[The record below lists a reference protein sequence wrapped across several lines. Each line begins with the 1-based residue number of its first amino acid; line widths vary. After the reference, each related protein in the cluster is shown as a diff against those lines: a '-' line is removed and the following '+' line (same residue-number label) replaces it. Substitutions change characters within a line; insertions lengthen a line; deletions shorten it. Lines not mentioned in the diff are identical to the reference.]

1 MENRNLDKALDIVSK
16 LITGENVSERGE
28 NAALY
33 QEYNNNAEVYD
44 IVHMSLKKLNL
55 NIYEYNNGLY
65 VSAGDNNRVFGYSN
79 EELRNVLGLR
89 VNKELYLAY
98 FIIYN
103 IITIYQKYRE
113 LQREKENYFVE
124 QQQIKAMKLRLEEAE
139 NFYGSIR
146 KVRHEMKNHM
156 TNIKGL
162 AARDQYE
169 EIDRYIEKLDATI
182 EELDYKYATGNA
194 VTDVLIN
201 DKYKKAIREEILFDV
216 KFDYRDSDTISV
228 FDMGMILNNLLD
240 NAIEACRKIEKE
252 KRYIRLSLKRKDN
265 FLLITV
271 ENSFDGILQQAED
284 GLPRTMKET
293 ELPEI
298 LMEHG
303 VGLRNVRELAERY
316 FGAVNIEAKGNRF
329 KVTVMLQKQQ

>member
-103 IITIYQKYRE
+103 IITEFYSDTMSSTYAEFIRLEDIIKNVDKTTGGIENSFKQIALTWDE
-113 LQREKENYFVE
+113 LPVTTVEDQTGARAARNSKSGMVKLALNFCVAQELLVESQDRYYPTDRFRSLIENYFDDY
-124 QQQIKAMKLRLEEAE
+124 RGRFAE
-139 NFYGSIR
+139 LMNGGR
-146 KVRHEMKNHM
+146 
-156 TNIKGL
+156 
-162 AARDQYE
+162 
-169 EIDRYIEKLDATI
+169 DAT
-182 EELDYKYATGNA
+182 D
-194 VTDVLIN
+194 
-201 DKYKKAIREEILFDV
+201 
-216 KFDYRDSDTISV
+216 
-228 FDMGMILNNLLD
+228 
-240 NAIEACRKIEKE
+240 
-252 KRYIRLSLKRKDN
+252 
-265 FLLITV
+265 
-271 ENSFDGILQQAED
+271 
-284 GLPRTMKET
+284 
-293 ELPEI
+293 
-298 LMEHG
+298 
-303 VGLRNVRELAERY
+303 
-316 FGAVNIEAKGNRF
+316 
-329 KVTVMLQKQQ
+329 